1 MMGGFG
7 AHEYMAPCPAGE
19 NDVALAPGY
28 AANVEVASAEAQR
41 VALPVGGPEPQ
52 SVHTPGMTTIDAVAG
67 HLSLPPG
74 ALLKAFPVVVDDD
87 RGMVM
92 VVVRGD
98 HRVNEVKLA
107 NALGA
112 SFRPAQPEE
121 ISERIGPPGFI
132 GPVGADMPILLD
144 DAVVAGV
151 YVAGAN
157 APDAHLVGVEPG
169 RDFPFDRVDVRMVE
183 AGDRVNGHVIRIEP
197 AIEVGNIFKLGTR
210 FSEPLGATYLDES
223 GREQLIWMGSYGIG
237 PARIAAAAV
246 EQHADEKGIAWPRAI
261 APWDVELVGLG
272 RPDTPEREAAEKLYE
287 ELRAAGIDVLYDDRD
302 AGPGEKFADA
312 ELLGVPLRLTLGKRS
327 LQSGAVEA
335 QVRRGLADHEGG
347 VPLEG
352 AAEAVAELWRSL
364 P

>member
-1 MMGGFG
+1 
-7 AHEYMAPCPAGE
+7 
-19 NDVALAPGY
+19 
-28 AANVEVASAEAQR
+28 
-41 VALPVGGPEPQ
+41 
-52 SVHTPGMTTIDAVAG
+52 
-67 HLSLPPG
+67 
-74 ALLKAFPVVVDDD
+74 
-87 RGMVM
+87 
-92 VVVRGD
+92 
-98 HRVNEVKLA
+98 
-107 NALGA
+107 
-112 SFRPAQPEE
+112 
-121 ISERIGPPGFI
+121 
-132 GPVGADMPILLD
+132 
-144 DAVVAGV
+144 
-151 YVAGAN
+151 
-157 APDAHLVGVEPG
+157 
-169 RDFPFDRVDVRMVE
+169 MVE